1 MSGFQAPVDVEFD
14 RYGIPRIYAQTHQ
27 DAFRVLGFVTTQE
40 RLFQMDLLRRHSGG
54 RLAEVLGDSLLESDR
69 WHRTMGFEQIAEA
82 IVARLPDD
90 QRVALN
96 AYVKGVNQAME
107 RMKVLPFEFLVL
119 GYRPEPWRM
128 EDSLLVVL
136 DMFEPL
142 TWQHGDKERMATV
155 MEAALGTRLLAFF
168 TPDSD
173 RYTDSVSA
181 NSIARRPP
189 QPLPR
194 EALASLLS
202 KHFKYQIGLVE
213 ISGSIAG
220 SNGWLVGPSKTRD
233 RQAILAN
240 DMHLELRV
248 PNIWYRAEMHILGTL
263 LSGITLPGVP
273 LFVSGTNH
281 RIAWGVT
288 NVAGDFLDL
297 VLLDVNREDPELY
310 RTPSGIARFGMRREI
325 IRIKGKADTF
335 IDVRTTIWGPV
346 LRDPLLGKPVAV
358 HWTALD
364 PAATDLDLLRLSN
377 AKDVFE
383 ALLILQQAGGPPL
396 NGLVADS
403 LGNIGWTY
411 VGRIPVRKGLDGLVS
426 RCWADGAHGWEG
438 YVSPENK
445 PRIINPPK
453 GYLVNANQPM
463 VGREYPH
470 VISQDFDSGY
480 RAFRISE
487 QLAEMDEV
495 TEQDLLRMQLD
506 VQTDFYR
513 YYQEL
518 ALSVIDGKQ
527 IGEAVG
533 ELGALWHYL
542 RAWDGRAE
550 LDSLGL
556 PVLVEFRRILAD
568 AVLSPF
574 LVRCRELD
582 PNFQYLW
589 RNMDEPLRELLEAQ
603 APELQPERDIYSN
616 WKAFLLAK
624 LKEAAHT
631 ALAACGASSIDKVT
645 WGCVSQTRIEHPF
658 SQAMPIMGSLLLNMP
673 AEPIPG
679 CRQCVRLT
687 TSRGGASERMVV
699 APGHEASAVF
709 HMPAGQSG
717 HPLSE
722 FYRDQHPNWVK
733 GTASELLVGKTKY
746 WLKFKPSQAP

>member
-1 MSGFQAPVDVEFD
+1 
-14 RYGIPRIYAQTHQ
+14 
-27 DAFRVLGFVTTQE
+27 
-40 RLFQMDLLRRHSGG
+40 
-54 RLAEVLGDSLLESDR
+54 
-69 WHRTMGFEQIAEA
+69 
-82 IVARLPDD
+82 
-90 QRVALN
+90 
-96 AYVKGVNQAME
+96 
-107 RMKVLPFEFLVL
+107 
-119 GYRPEPWRM
+119 
-128 EDSLLVVL
+128 
-136 DMFEPL
+136 
-142 TWQHGDKERMATV
+142 
-155 MEAALGTRLLAFF
+155 
-168 TPDSD
+168 
-173 RYTDSVSA
+173 
-181 NSIARRPP
+181 
-189 QPLPR
+189 
-194 EALASLLS
+194 
-202 KHFKYQIGLVE
+202 
-213 ISGSIAG
+213 
-220 SNGWLVGPSKTRD
+220 
-233 RQAILAN
+233 
-240 DMHLELRV
+240 
-248 PNIWYRAEMHILGTL
+248 
-263 LSGITLPGVP
+263 
-273 LFVSGTNH
+273 
-281 RIAWGVT
+281 
-288 NVAGDFLDL
+288 
-297 VLLDVNREDPELY
+297 
-310 RTPSGIARFGMRREI
+310 
-325 IRIKGKADTF
+325 
-335 IDVRTTIWGPV
+335 
-346 LRDPLLGKPVAV
+346 
-358 HWTALD
+358 
-364 PAATDLDLLRLSN
+364 
-377 AKDVFE
+377 
-383 ALLILQQAGGPPL
+383 
-396 NGLVADS
+396 
-403 LGNIGWTY
+403 
-411 VGRIPVRKGLDGLVS
+411 
-426 RCWADGAHGWEG
+426 
-438 YVSPENK
+438 
-445 PRIINPPK
+445 
-453 GYLVNANQPM
+453 M

-495 TEQDLLRMQLD
+495 TEQDLLRVQLD

-533 ELGALWHYL
+533 ELGALWRYL

-673 AEPIPG
+673 AESIPG
-679 CRQCVRLT
+679 CRQCVRLA